1 MKATKLSSTNQYN
14 KQTILNQCPVT
25 FTLNKI
31 GGRWKPLIL
40 WQLQNV
46 HKLRYNELRK
56 SIPQISE
63 KMLIQNLKE
72 LEADEIIER
81 QAREIVPPFVEYLLT
96 DKGKAISPILSAMA
110 VWGMKNQK
118 N

>member
-14 KQTILNQCPVT
+14 KQTILSQCPVT

-40 WQLQNV
+40 WQLQSQS
-46 HKLRYNELRK
+46 KLRYNELRK
-56 SIPQISE
+56 GIPQISE

-72 LEADEIIER
+72 LEIDEIIER
-81 QAREIVPPFVEYLLT
+81 QAREVVPPFVEYLLT
-96 DKGKAISPILSAMA
+96 DKGRAISPILSAMA
-110 VWGMKNQK
+110 VWGMDHQK
-118 N
+118 V

>member
-1 MKATKLSSTNQYN
+1 MKVTKLSSTNQYN

-40 WQLQNV
+40 WQLQNSS
-46 HKLRYNELRK
+46 KLRYNELRK
-56 SIPQISE
+56 AIPQISE

-72 LEADEIIER
+72 LELDEIIER
-81 QAREIVPPFVEYLLT
+81 HAREVVPPFVEYVLS
-96 DKGKAISPILSAMA
+96 DKGRAISPILSAMA
-110 VWGMKNQK
+110 VWGLENQK
-118 N
+118 V